1 MLRQVIEAMNT
12 FLEKNPPK
20 KEVYVATGVGNH
32 QMMACQFIRWNRPR
46 TFITSGSLGV
56 MGAGLPFA
64 IGAQALAFKAVPF
77 TQVANPDALTILIDG
92 DGSFGMTNMD
102 LQTIKRRVQQRQLAG
117 PVLLWMSS

>member
-1 MLRQVIEAMNT
+1 MRKGVLRQVIEAMNT

-64 IGAQALAFKAVPF
+64 IGAQALA
-77 TQVANPDALTILIDG
+77 
-92 DGSFGMTNMD
+92 S
-102 LQTIKRRVQQRQLAG
+102 RQCL
-117 PVLLWMSS
+117 